1 MAGSQLSG
9 PWDVA
14 LREVSEIL
22 ANKAKHDESEVG
34 KADSCHSALSDEK
47 TEQVSVE

>member
-9 PWDVA
+9 SCDVA

-22 ANKAKHDESEVG
+22 ANIAKQDESEVG
-34 KADSCHSALSDEK
+34 KVASCHSALSDEK
-47 TEQVSVE
+47 TEQVNVE